1 MGAVGPKRLQQAL
14 AGELAA
20 AGEHE
25 KREERLRF
33 LPAERLHVDLLLAD
47 AHVEPAEEPHVED
60 RGRASRR
67 TRHLWADRA
76 GLITVARGA
85 LAFGPRALLAKRIAP
100 VSCTFGES
108 GSLYGARRRK
118 RVVGGRETGRQ
129 GSLLNR
135 PGKRHHQEGAL
146 PGHGSR
152 RRTRG
157 QVAGPQGNA
166 LDCACVLGRHE
177 ARRLLLRKRPKRQGG
192 GEGERPVGHATR
204 YKLAPRL
211 RKGHHPL
218 ANMCRDEG

>member
-47 AHVEPAEEPHVED
+47 AHIDPAEEPHVED
-60 RGRASRR
+60 RRRAFRR
-67 TRHLWADRA
+67 ARRIRTDRA
-76 GLITVARGA
+76 CRIAVARGA
-85 LAFGPRALLAKRIAP
+85 LTFGPYALLAKRIAP

-135 PGKRHHQEGAL
+135 PGKRRHQEGVL
-146 PGHGSR
+146 PGHGGR
-152 RRTRG
+152 RRARG
-157 QVAGPQGNA
+157 QVAGPQGDA
-166 LDCACVLGRHE
+166 LDCARVLG
-177 ARRLLLRKRPKRQGG
+177 
-192 GEGERPVGHATR
+192 
-204 YKLAPRL
+204 
-211 RKGHHPL
+211 
-218 ANMCRDEG
+218 